1 MVILD
6 EIEPTKTHGLFLP
19 TFIDRMIYDTCHTS
33 HNGVATIGKPHLQ
46 VSMVK
51 GRILLGEQTQFIAHQ
66 HRDIRRDILEE
77 LIGELDKPAEL
88 ASTSNFFYN
97 NIFHNEI

>member
-1 MVILD
+1 
-6 EIEPTKTHGLFLP
+6 
-19 TFIDRMIYDTCHTS
+19 MIYDTCHTS

-51 GRILLGEQTQFIAHQ
+51 GRILLGKQTQFIAHQ

>member
-1 MVILD
+1 
-6 EIEPTKTHGLFLP
+6 
-19 TFIDRMIYDTCHTS
+19 
-33 HNGVATIGKPHLQ
+33 
-46 VSMVK
+46 MVK

-66 HRDIRRDILEE
+66 HRDIRRDILEK